1 MKKGILTL
9 ILIIMIGAIVFFL
22 VQNNNKKND
31 LHIVEQNQTSV
42 DENSL
47 QGNNLNSENQI
58 DNENNLTGNVEN
70 VTDINN
76 DVEEP
81 VVVTDKAKIYVGT
94 TSKFESFEVDVDD
107 TLSVEDRAKYLI
119 KQVGDAIGYDIKVN
133 QIFSGKG
140 GMTVDLKADSAPF
153 NVKDTYIGN
162 GEEKYHMK
170 DINETVYTIF
180 DSIKETLQK
189 YFGATMDVWF
199 TKEEKQITI
208 KDGDSVILEI
218 LIEEPYEGSGR

>member
-1 MKKGILTL
+1 MKKVVLAL
-9 ILIIMIGAIVFFL
+9 VLIIIIGGIIFFL
-22 VQNNNKKND
+22 VQSNNKKND
-31 LHIVEQNQTSV
+31 LHIVEQNQINL

-47 QGNNLNSENQI
+47 EENDVNSQNQVN
-58 DNENNLTGNVEN
+58 NENNLTGNVEN
-70 VTDINN
+70 VTDVNN

-94 TSKFESFEVDVDD
+94 TSKFETFEVDIDD

-153 NVKDTYIGN
+153 NVKDTYVGN